1 MTTAARKKQKTGGA
15 SAGPTIF
22 RKKQKVGG
30 VTTGPQDLMF
40 ANSTEHGHLV
50 HMAVQHKYTKDG
62 ETHCGFAYAS
72 FPTLRDMVAYADT
85 FAAGQPQCLFEL
97 AREGTV
103 VAPYMDI
110 DCTLDRPAPELLSMV
125 RKELIA
131 FTKKHLGTE
140 PQIWI
145 TDSSRSK
152 PGGRY
157 KNSRDCDHSRP
168 RLFSPSRCFTCSSR
182 GWS

>member
-22 RKKQKVGG
+22 RKRQKVGG

-40 ANSTEHGHLV
+40 ANSDEHGHLV

-62 ETHCGFAYAS
+62 ETHCGFGYAS
-72 FPTLRDMVAYADT
+72 FPTLRDMVAYAET

-110 DCTLDRPAPELLSMV
+110 DCTLLRFITPEQETME
-125 RKELIA
+125 ELV
-131 FTKKHLGTE
+131 E
-140 PQIWI
+140 
-145 TDSSRSK
+145 S
-152 PGGRY
+152 
-157 KNSRDCDHSRP
+157 NSPNYIVC
-168 RLFSPSRCFTCSSR
+168 SPEHPTA
-182 GWS
+182 